1 MHTEK
6 TKLHFDKVFGKAI
19 EYSDLK
25 LYQVGDCFTKTGFC
39 VNEHPQKCD
48 EISYVVSGEAEFW
61 LNDTCYKL
69 KAGDLF
75 FCPKGSVHKI
85 VSTVEN
91 PVRYYYIGYTMRK
104 DSANYEQWSEVDAA
118 LKALKEPVFRGAFN
132 MNHLFN
138 DLLCEFQQEFD
149 KAKLM
154 VELCAC
160 QIVLY
165 TYKYF
170 TYNSE
175 NAAVYQKRV
184 PSKRELAYEIV
195 NYIDNNILRIRNLKD
210 ISRYI
215 GFSYSY
221 TSQIFCSVMN
231 TSLSDYY
238 QKKRF
243 EEAVKLLKS
252 GTNVIRTAEILGF
265 DSINSFSRAFK
276 NRFGA
281 SPQKYVKNLPADNK
295 QDK

>member
-1 MHTEK
+1 MRTEK
-6 TKLHFDKVFGKAI
+6 TKLHFDKVFEKAI
-19 EYSDLK
+19 EYKSLK
-25 LYQVGDCFTKTGFC
+25 LYQVGDCFTKNGFC
-39 VNEHPQKCD
+39 VGEHKQRCD

-61 LNDTCYKL
+61 LDGNCYKL

-85 VSTVEN
+85 VSTEEN

-104 DSANYEQWSEVDAA
+104 DSPDYEMWQDVENK
-118 LKALKEPVFRGAFN
+118 LKAMKKPVYKGAFN

-149 KAKLM
+149 KGKLM

-170 TYNSE
+170 IFPSE

-184 PSKRELAYEIV
+184 PGKKELAYEIV
-195 NYIDNNILRIRNLKD
+195 NYIDNNVLSIRDLKD

-221 TSQIFCSVMN
+221 TSQIFCGIMN
-231 TSLSDYY
+231 MSLSDYY

-281 SPQKYVKNLPADNK
+281 SPQKYIKALKAE
-295 QDK
+295 

>member
-6 TKLHFDKVFGKAI
+6 TKLHFDKVFDKAI
-19 EYSDLK
+19 EYRDLK

-39 VNEHPQKCD
+39 VNEHKQRCD
-48 EISYVVSGEAEFW
+48 EISYIVSGEAEFW
-61 LNDTCYKL
+61 LDEKCYKL

-85 VSTVEN
+85 VSTEEN

-104 DSANYEQWSEVDAA
+104 DSANYEEWCEVDAA
-118 LKALKEPVFRGAFN
+118 LKSLKEPVFCGAFN

-170 TYNSE
+170 MYNSE
-175 NAAVYQKRV
+175 NAAIYQKRV
-184 PSKRELAYEIV
+184 PSKKELAYEIV
-195 NYIDNNILRIRNLKD
+195 NYIDNNALRIRDLKD

-252 GTNVIRTAEILGF
+252 GTTVIRTAEILGF

-295 QDK
+295 